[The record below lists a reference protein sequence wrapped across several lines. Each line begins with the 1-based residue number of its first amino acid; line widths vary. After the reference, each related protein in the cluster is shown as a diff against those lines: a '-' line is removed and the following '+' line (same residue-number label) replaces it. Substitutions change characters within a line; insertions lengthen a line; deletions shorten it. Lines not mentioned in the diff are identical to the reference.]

1 MDVHSPKNGMYRY
14 WSIAIYL
21 VGGWAT
27 PLKNMSSSDWIIIPT
42 IGENK
47 NVPTR
52 YTYIYIFCIISAKNY
67 IIIII
72 KLKLYKQCETY
83 HLLPPMS
90 WVFKCP
96 RCLNEADR
104 AVKLPSLVLQKRLNG
119 WWRLP
124 TFKCLWLRA
133 VSVGE
138 CWEHLYHQLYW
149 LEAIYSNII

>member
-1 MDVHSPKNGMYRY
+1 MSFCSSPCYI
-14 WSIAIYL
+14 WL
-21 VGGWAT
+21 VVFRHPPEKWW
-27 PLKNMSSSDWIIIPT
+27 SSSDWIIIPT

-52 YTYIYIFCIISAKNY
+52 YTYIYIYIFCIISAKKLY
-67 IIIII
+67 HYII

-138 CWEHLYHQLYW
+138 RWEHLYHQSYW
-149 LEAIYSNII
+149 LAAIYSNII

>member
-1 MDVHSPKNGMYRY
+1 MGRLRIAGVVQGQCPFVVHR
-14 WSIAIYL
+14 AIS
-21 VGGWAT
+21 GWWFFAT
-27 PLKNMSSSDWIIIPT
+27 PLKNDGVRQIGSSSQLLGKIKMFQPDIH
-42 IGENK
+42 
-47 NVPTR
+47 
-52 YTYIYIFCIISAKNY
+52 IYIFCIISAKKLY
-67 IIIII
+67 HYII

-124 TFKCLWLRA
+124 TFKCL
-133 VSVGE
+133 
-138 CWEHLYHQLYW
+138 
-149 LEAIYSNII
+149 